1 MFYWGEGDKITM
13 IGSYQ
18 LGSTR
23 IWGWHQFYLSQMDGK
38 KWNECQGVN
47 KMLNTIGSVV
57 FQRRIHYAGT
67 YHGYV
72 TYVTAR
78 SYHSLYRVNSPC
90 TLYTEL
96 FLLLCCLISKSGP
109 TQLFH
114 DPTDCSSPGSSVH
127 GNFQARIL
135 EWVAISVSKDLPDP
149 GIKPHLQLDRWI
161 LYCWAT
167 WEALC
172 IEYVESI

>member
-1 MFYWGEGDKITM
+1 
-13 IGSYQ
+13 
-18 LGSTR
+18 
-23 IWGWHQFYLSQMDGK
+23 
-38 KWNECQGVN
+38 
-47 KMLNTIGSVV
+47 MLNTIGSVV

-72 TYVTAR
+72 TYVTAHN
-78 SYHSLYRVNSPC
+78 YHSLYRVNSPC

-114 DPTDCSSPGSSVH
+114 DPMDCSSPGSSVH

-149 GIKPHLQLDRWI
+149 GIKPASPAWQVDSLLLSHLGSPMYRI
-161 LYCWAT
+161 CRKY
-167 WEALC
+167 
-172 IEYVESI
+172 IEIITIFLVFLNKSKFQEKGDIFLFLSPN

>member
-1 MFYWGEGDKITM
+1 
-13 IGSYQ
+13 
-18 LGSTR
+18 
-23 IWGWHQFYLSQMDGK
+23 
-38 KWNECQGVN
+38 
-47 KMLNTIGSVV
+47 MLNTIGSVV

-72 TYVTAR
+72 TYVTAHN
-78 SYHSLYRVNSPC
+78 YHSLYRVNSPC

-114 DPTDCSSPGSSVH
+114 DPMDCSSPGSSVH

-135 EWVAISVSKDLPDP
+135 EWVATSYPRGSSQFSD
-149 GIKPHLQLDRWI
+149 
-161 LYCWAT
+161 
-167 WEALC
+167 
-172 IEYVESI
+172 

>member
-109 TQLFH
+109 TQLFMTPRTVAH
-114 DPTDCSSPGSSVH
+114 QAPLSMEISKQEYWSGLPFLSPRIFLIQGSNRISSLTGGFFTAELPG
-127 GNFQARIL
+127 
-135 EWVAISVSKDLPDP
+135 
-149 GIKPHLQLDRWI
+149 KP
-161 LYCWAT
+161 
-167 WEALC
+167 
-172 IEYVESI
+172 YV